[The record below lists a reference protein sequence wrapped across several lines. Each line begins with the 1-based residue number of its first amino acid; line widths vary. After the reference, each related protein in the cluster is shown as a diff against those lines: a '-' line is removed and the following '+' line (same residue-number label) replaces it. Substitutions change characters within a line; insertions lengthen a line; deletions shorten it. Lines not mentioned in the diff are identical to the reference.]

1 MNAVNSSISI
11 HPSNP
16 NWFEQ
21 QHGSTSAPMN
31 LKKVPGL
38 YIHIPFCKSK
48 CGYCDFYSVTALASM
63 PHFID
68 SLIEEIGMYG
78 EAFECFDTVYLG
90 GGTPS
95 ILPPNQIERILNAVR
110 MNFNLLANT
119 EITMEANPGDLDLAY
134 LASLRNLGVNRL
146 NIGVQSFN
154 EEVLKFLGRRHSVG
168 QAVSAIENTRK
179 EGFDNLG
186 LDLIYGIP
194 GQEVTSWLET
204 LTQAVSLQPEHLSCY
219 QLTVEPHTPL
229 GKRYA
234 EGKFSLPSEDLQ
246 YKLFMMTS
254 EILEDAGY
262 VHYEV
267 SNFAK
272 GMAFASR
279 HNQKYWNHTPYLGL
293 GPAAHSFLSNQRWWN
308 HRSVDRYLSAIKD
321 GAKPIGGTEIL
332 SLEQLQLEAFYLG
345 LRTKKGICIQDYSTE
360 YSSDILTEKGKSFA
374 ELQHAGLV
382 VLENGFVHPTRN
394 GLALSDSLA
403 LI

>member
-1 MNAVNSSISI
+1 MKAKAINVKI
-11 HPSNP
+11 
-16 NWFEQ
+16 
-21 QHGSTSAPMN
+21 
-31 LKKVPGL
+31 PGL
-38 YIHIPFCKSK
+38 YIHIPFCIRK
-48 CGYCDFYSVTALASM
+48 CDYCDFYSVTALASM
-63 PHFID
+63 PDFID
-68 SLIEEIGMYG
+68 SLIEEIGMHR

-110 MNFNLLANT
+110 MNFNLLENT

-154 EEVLKFLGRRHSVG
+154 DEVLKFLGRRHSVG
-168 QAVSAIENTRK
+168 QALSAIEDARK
-179 EGFDNLG
+179 AGFSNLG
-186 LDLIYGIP
+186 LDLIYGVP
-194 GQEVTSWLET
+194 EQQVTSWLET
-204 LTQAVSLQPEHLSCY
+204 LTQAISLLPEHLSCY

-229 GKRYA
+229 GKRYNQK
-234 EGKFSLPSEDLQ
+234 ELSLPSEDLQ
-246 YKLFMMTS
+246 YEFFMMTS

-279 HNQKYWNHTPYLGL
+279 HNQKYWDHTPYLGL
-293 GPAAHSFLSNQRWWN
+293 GPAAHSFLNNQRWWT
-308 HRSVDRYLSAIKD
+308 HRSVDRYLSAIKN
-321 GAKPIGGTEIL
+321 GAKPIEGTEIL
-332 SLEQLQLEAFYLG
+332 SLEQLQLEALYLG
-345 LRTKKGICIQDYSTE
+345 LRTKKGICIQEFSEKYSWN
-360 YSSDILTEKGKSFA
+360 ILAEKEKPFA
-374 ELQHAGLV
+374 ELQQEGLV
-382 VLENGFVHPTRN
+382 ILENGFVYPTRN

>member
-1 MNAVNSSISI
+1 MNPVNSSNSN

-16 NWFEQ
+16 NRFEQ
-21 QHGSTSAPMN
+21 RHGSTSAPIN

-63 PHFID
+63 SDFID
-68 SLIEEIGMYG
+68 SLIEEIGMYR

-110 MNFNLLANT
+110 MHFNLLPDT

-154 EEVLKFLGRRHSVG
+154 EEVLKFLGRRHTVR
-168 QAVSAIENTRK
+168 QAFSAIENTRK
-179 EGFDNLG
+179 AGFENLG

-194 GQEVTSWLET
+194 GQEKALWLET
-204 LTQAVSLQPEHLSCY
+204 LTQAISLLPEHLSCY

-246 YKLFMMTS
+246 YELFMMTS

-279 HNQKYWNHTPYLGL
+279 HNQKYWDHTPYLGL
-293 GPAAHSFLSNQRWWN
+293 GPAAHSFLNNQRWWN
-308 HRSVDRYLSAIKD
+308 HRSVDKYVSAIGSGEK
-321 GAKPIGGTEIL
+321 AIEEAEELTV
-332 SLEQLQLEAFYLG
+332 EQLQLEAFYLG
-345 LRTKKGICIQDYSTE
+345 LRTKKGICIQEFSEKYSWN
-360 YSSDILTEKGKSFA
+360 ILAEKEKPFA
-374 ELQHAGLV
+374 ELQQEGLV
-382 VLENGFVHPTRN
+382 ILENGFVYPTRN

>member
-1 MNAVNSSISI
+1 MNPADSYNSI

-16 NWFEQ
+16 SRFEE

-31 LKKVPGL
+31 LRKVPGL
-38 YIHIPFCKSK
+38 YIHIPFCISK

-63 PHFID
+63 PDFID
-68 SLIEEIGMYG
+68 SLIEEIGMHR

-95 ILPPNQIERILNAVR
+95 ILHPNQIERILNAVR
-110 MNFNLLANT
+110 MNFNLLAKT
-119 EITMEANPGDLDLAY
+119 EITMEANPGDLDLVY
-134 LASLRNLGVNRL
+134 FASLRNLGVNRL

-154 EEVLKFLGRRHSVG
+154 EEVLKFLGRRHSLG
-168 QAVSAIENTRK
+168 QAVSAIEDARK
-179 EGFDNLG
+179 AGFNNVG

-194 GQEVTSWLET
+194 GQEKALWLET
-204 LTQAVSLQPEHLSCY
+204 LNQAISLLPEHLSCY

-229 GKRYA
+229 GKRYGQK
-234 EGKFSLPSEDLQ
+234 EFSLPSEDLQ
-246 YKLFMMTS
+246 YELFMMTS

-272 GMAFASR
+272 GMVFASR
-279 HNQKYWNHTPYLGL
+279 HNQKYWDHTPYLGL
-293 GPAAHSFLSNQRWWN
+293 GPAAHSFLNKQRWWN
-308 HRSVDRYLSAIKD
+308 HRSVDRYLSAIEK
-321 GAKPIGGTEIL
+321 GAKPIEGTEIL

-345 LRTKKGICIQDYSTE
+345 LRTKKGICIQEFSEKYSWN
-360 YSSDILTEKGKSFA
+360 ILAEKEKPFA
-374 ELQHAGLV
+374 ELQQEGLV
-382 VLENGFVHPTRN
+382 ILENGFVYPTRN

>member
-1 MNAVNSSISI
+1 
-11 HPSNP
+11 
-16 NWFEQ
+16 
-21 QHGSTSAPMN
+21 MN

-63 PHFID
+63 PDFID
-68 SLIEEIGMYG
+68 ALIEEIGMYG

-110 MNFNLLANT
+110 MNFNLLENT

-154 EEVLKFLGRRHSVG
+154 DEVLKFLGRRHSVG
-168 QAVSAIENTRK
+168 QAISAIENTRK
-179 EGFDNLG
+179 AGFDNLG

-194 GQEVTSWLET
+194 GQEKALWLET
-204 LTQAVSLQPEHLSCY
+204 LTQAISLLPEHLSCY

-234 EGKFSLPSEDLQ
+234 EGKFSLPPEDLQ
-246 YKLFMMTS
+246 YELFMMTS
-254 EILEDAGY
+254 KILEDAGY

-279 HNQKYWNHTPYLGL
+279 HNQKYWDHTPYLGL
-293 GPAAHSFLSNQRWWN
+293 GPAAHSFLNNQRWWN
-308 HRSVDRYLSAIKD
+308 HRSVDRYLSATKD
-321 GAKPIGGTEIL
+321 GTKPIEGTEIL

-345 LRTKKGICIQDYSTE
+345 LRTNKGICIQEFSEKYSL
-360 YSSDILTEKGKSFA
+360 DMLTEKEKAFA
-374 ELQHAGLV
+374 ELQREGLV
-382 VLENGFVHPTRN
+382 ILENGFVHPTRN

>member
-1 MNAVNSSISI
+1 
-11 HPSNP
+11 
-16 NWFEQ
+16 
-21 QHGSTSAPMN
+21 
-31 LKKVPGL
+31 
-38 YIHIPFCKSK
+38 
-48 CGYCDFYSVTALASM
+48 M

-110 MNFNLLANT
+110 MNFNLLENT

-154 EEVLKFLGRRHSVG
+154 DEVLKFLGRRHSVG
-168 QAVSAIENTRK
+168 QALSAIEDARK
-179 EGFDNLG
+179 AGFSNLG
-186 LDLIYGIP
+186 LDLIYGVP
-194 GQEVTSWLET
+194 EQQVTSWLET
-204 LTQAVSLQPEHLSCY
+204 LNQAISLLPEHLSCY

-229 GKRYA
+229 GKRYNQR
-234 EGKFSLPSEDLQ
+234 EFSFPSEDLQ
-246 YKLFMMTS
+246 YEFFMMTS

-279 HNQKYWNHTPYLGL
+279 HNQKYWDHTPYLGL
-293 GPAAHSFLSNQRWWN
+293 GPAAHSFLNNQRWWN
-308 HRSVDRYLSAIKD
+308 HRSVDRYLSAIKN
-321 GAKPIGGTEIL
+321 GAKPIEGTEIL

-345 LRTKKGICIQDYSTE
+345 LRTKKGICIQEFSEKYSL
-360 YSSDILTEKGKSFA
+360 DMLTEKEKAFA
-374 ELQHAGLV
+374 ELQREGLV
-382 VLENGFVHPTRN
+382 ILENGFVYPTRN

-403 LI
+403 LM